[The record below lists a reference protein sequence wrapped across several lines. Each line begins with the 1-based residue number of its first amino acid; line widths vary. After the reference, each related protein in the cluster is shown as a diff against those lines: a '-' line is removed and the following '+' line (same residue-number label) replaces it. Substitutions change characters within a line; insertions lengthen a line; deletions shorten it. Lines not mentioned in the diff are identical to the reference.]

1 MGHGQQLQLN
11 HKQKCVKRRSKKMT
25 TTIAIVFKV
34 QSNRVASATERR
46 LNENLRM

>member
-11 HKQKCVKRRSKKMT
+11 HKQKCVRRSKKMT
-25 TTIAIVFKV
+25 TTVTIVFKV